1 MEHRLRKTRAGTEVT
16 GEHTMDTLAQKIPAI
31 ATSEASAPAARPSA
45 RREVSADD
53 AEAFRRR
60 LQGDDVPAP
69 QSPRAV
75 EDGGSERNA
84 TLPLGDA
91 ILNGLKHAGV
101 EFENQW
107 NGLKDTVSAPGPLTV
122 AQSLRLQMQMFEL
135 EHQAQFT
142 ATVIKKTSTAIDQA
156 IHTQ

>member
-1 MEHRLRKTRAGTEVT
+1 
-16 GEHTMDTLAQKIPAI
+16 MDTLAQKIPAI
-31 ATSEASAPAARPSA
+31 ATSEGSVPATKPTA
-45 RREVSADD
+45 RREVSADE

-69 QSPRAV
+69 QLARV
-75 EDGGSERNA
+75 MEDGGSESNA
-84 TLPLGDA
+84 ALPLTDA
-91 ILNGLKHAGV
+91 IVNGLKHAGV
-101 EFENQW
+101 EFETQW
-107 NGLKDTVSAPGPLTV
+107 NGLKHTVSAAQGPMTV
-122 AQSLRLQMQMFEL
+122 PQLLRLQMQMFEL